1 MTQLNIYVDET
12 GDFGFSKNSS
22 LLYGVAF
29 VLHEQ
34 KNNINNEIKVFKDKL
49 LTLNYDSMIHTA
61 ELVKNRDEY
70 RNYSLKDRRI
80 IFNILYQFTRRAK
93 INYFIIFV
101 KKNYKNSKLQL
112 KKDLEYELNRKIN
125 SYLNYFQ
132 KFDKIVLYY
141 DNGQEYLGKII
152 DKIFSQFNNY
162 KHIVE
167 FDHKEKV
174 LFQVADM
181 LTYLYKIELNS
192 KKYDDTFFI
201 TEEELRKTIKELNNK
216 LMH

>member
-1 MTQLNIYVDET
+1 MTQLNIYVDES

-61 ELVKNRDEY
+61 ELIKNRDEY

-125 SYLNYFQ
+125 NYLNYFQ
-132 KFDKIVLYY
+132 K
-141 DNGQEYLGKII
+141 GKII
-152 DKIFSQFNNY
+152 DKVFNQFNNY

>member
-1 MTQLNIYVDET
+1 M
-12 GDFGFSKNSS
+12 
-22 LLYGVAF
+22 
-29 VLHEQ
+29 
-34 KNNINNEIKVFKDKL
+34 
-49 LTLNYDSMIHTA
+49 
-61 ELVKNRDEY
+61 
-70 RNYSLKDRRI
+70 
-80 IFNILYQFTRRAK
+80 
-93 INYFIIFV
+93 IFV

-125 SYLNYFQ
+125 NYLNYFL

-152 DKIFSQFNNY
+152 DKVFNQFNNY

-167 FDHKEKV
+167 FDHKEEV

-181 LTYLYKIELNS
+181 LTYLYKKEMNNLKHDNN
-192 KKYDDTFFI
+192 FFF
-201 TEEELRKTIKELNNK
+201 TEEDIRKTIKELNSK